1 MTSPAEFEALIA
13 TYVQHGWLLRRV
25 VLQDV
30 SNAPGGLTEDVTLT
44 KCVVDAAW
52 FSRPPQTGPIAW
64 EIRYLGASQYA
75 LVEHLDE
82 NSADFEQKLH
92 QTEQRMADAV
102 RAKERLDTRCYSTQT

>member
-1 MTSPAEFEALIA
+1 MITLTEFEALIA

-30 SNAPGGLTEDVTLT
+30 SNAPRGLTKDVTLT
-44 KCVVDAAW
+44 KGIVDAAW
-52 FSRPPQTGPIAW
+52 FSRSQKPGPIAW
-64 EIRYLGASQYA
+64 EIRYLGSSQYA

-92 QTEQRMADAV
+92 QTEQRLVDAV
-102 RAKERLDTRCYSTQT
+102 HAKRTA

>member
-1 MTSPAEFEALIA
+1 MITLAEFEALIA

-52 FSRPPQTGPIAW
+52 FSRPPQPGSIAW
-64 EIRYLGASQYA
+64 EIRYLGSSQYA

-82 NSADFEQKLH
+82 NSADFNEKLH
-92 QTEQRMADAV
+92 QTEQRLVDAV
-102 RAKERLDTRCYSTQT
+102 HAKRTA